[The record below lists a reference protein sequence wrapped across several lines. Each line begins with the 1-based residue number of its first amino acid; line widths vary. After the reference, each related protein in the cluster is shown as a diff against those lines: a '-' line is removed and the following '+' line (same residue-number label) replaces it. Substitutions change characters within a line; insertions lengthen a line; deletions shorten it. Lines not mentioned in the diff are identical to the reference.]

1 MACRFVSDALIEIAS
16 NGLSAAINPLGAELS
31 RLRDAAGRD
40 LMTDADPA
48 FWTGRAPIL
57 FPIIGRLN
65 GDVLRLDGV
74 DYPMGQHGFARR
86 SAFAVIE
93 HGADHTTF
101 RLTDSP
107 GTRAAYP
114 FPFVLEIGFAI
125 AGATLTMSARI
136 GNPGAARLPTS
147 FGWHPAFAWPLPYG
161 HMKEAHRVTFAADES
176 PNLALLIDGLIAP
189 EGQASPL
196 DGRILSLDD
205 SLFER
210 DALIWNPVQSQHV
223 VYGAPHGP
231 SLEVA
236 FPETAQLG
244 IWTKPGAK
252 FLCIEP
258 WHGIAD
264 PQGFTGDFRDKPG
277 IFEIAPGEDWTCSV
291 SVTLRA

>member
-1 MACRFVSDALIEIAS
+1 MSEALIEIAGD
-16 NGLSAAINPLGAELS
+16 GLSAAINPLGAELS
-31 RLRDAAGRD
+31 WLSDSEGRA

-74 DYPMGQHGFARR
+74 EYPMGQHGFARR
-86 SAFAVIE
+86 STFAVIE
-93 HGADHTTF
+93 HGADHATF

-107 GTRAAYP
+107 DTRAAYP
-114 FPFVLEIGFAI
+114 FPFVLEVGFTI
-125 AGATLTMSARI
+125 AGATLTMSALI
-136 GNPGAARLPTS
+136 ANPGAAPLPAS

-161 HMKEAHRVTFAADES
+161 HMKEAHRVTFAAEES
-176 PNLALLIDGLIAP
+176 PHLALLIDGLIAP
-189 EGQASPL
+189 QGQASPL

-210 DALIWNPVQSQHV
+210 DALIWNPVQSRSV

-236 FPETAQLG
+236 FPDTPQLG
-244 IWTKPGAK
+244 IWTKPGAR

-264 PQGFTGDFRDKPG
+264 PQSFTGDFRAKPG
-277 IFEIAPGEDWTCSV
+277 VFEITPGADWTCSV
-291 SVTLRA
+291 SVTLRP